1 MEQLLIRFG
10 QFLLRFFDGLWTGI
24 KRLVTGIVDHYNTS
38 WLFILAALAVL
49 AALYALRPRGG
60 GV

>member
-10 QFLLRFFDGLWTGI
+10 QFLLRFFDGIWTFI
-24 KRLVTGIVDHYNTS
+24 KRVVVGAADRYETS

-60 GV
+60 GK